1 MHTVFFC
8 IPEAW
13 LCTST
18 NQSAFLHFRKHKKS
32 FQPGRFKAKSILI
45 FYSQNWYF
53 TTKVMILWNWWKVIP
68 YWKPIEEKATHS
80 RLGNYD
86 DSSSSRNLLRVFFS
100 LVLRLVRQKSLLYNG
115 LKLFSKCKYILIF
128 IHLLVCL
135 FVRRGSAIMT
145 TLLPRAT
152 CWECF
157 FFFNPEA

>member
-100 LVLRLVRQKSLLYNG
+100 TVLRLVRQKSLLHNG
-115 LKLFSKCKYILIF
+115 LKLFSKCTHF
-128 IHLLVCL
+128 HPPARDIHIECSKQFKRSLYFYMSGQSGPFWAVLKLL
-135 FVRRGSAIMT
+135 
-145 TLLPRAT
+145 
-152 CWECF
+152 
-157 FFFNPEA
+157 